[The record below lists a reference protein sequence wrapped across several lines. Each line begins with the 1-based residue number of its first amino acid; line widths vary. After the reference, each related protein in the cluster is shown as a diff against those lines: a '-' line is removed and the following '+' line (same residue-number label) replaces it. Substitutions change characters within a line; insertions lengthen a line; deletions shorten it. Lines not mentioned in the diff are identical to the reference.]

1 MAGIYAHFVVA
12 NFAVEKCPVP
22 EFKLLLL
29 ENLNFLLLGANSP
42 DLPYTFKDNA
52 WGDRMHYERSG
63 LFIKN
68 ALKILK
74 TLSGQKRV
82 KCLAWVLGYVSHL
95 ASDTVVHPVVNK
107 MVPPYNEDPV
117 PHQFCEKHQDAYA
130 FKRLN
135 LGETTSA
142 EYISATIANCGSVL
156 RGLDRDIEWF
166 WSEILTRTFP
176 DNGIP
181 KISRWFRSYT
191 QLADKCGEEG
201 GWPHI
206 RAIAELSGSAQL
218 LQIPYDQVLRKFI
231 DNIPSPE
238 GPVSYDLVLDRAIS
252 NTVAAWVALNDT
264 MCDKQTDYPICENW
278 NLDTGENEAGKLLFW
293 RDKEPASKKGS
304 ARTVAVF
311 ILAILVI
318 FSLSLFYVSK
328 HDGSMLHSSAY
339 SQLPSMAPKVQGVSA
354 LLNARK
360 LRGDSSKMGN
370 DELQLFIKDK
380 KPEFAGD
387 FAPFDLYFDGE
398 IFYIRNSRDHNELY
412 FKDDVKTIP
421 LEERTWELKGATP

>member
-29 ENLNFLLLGANSP
+29 ENFDFLLLGANSP
-42 DLPYTFKDNA
+42 DLPYTYKDNV

-68 ALKILK
+68 ALKILQ
-74 TLSGQKRV
+74 TLSGKKRE
-82 KCLAWVLGYVSHL
+82 KCLAWLLGYISHL

-135 LGETTSA
+135 QGETTSA
-142 EYISATIANCGSVL
+142 EYISATIKNCGSAVT
-156 RGLDRDIEWF
+156 GLDRDIAKF
-166 WSEILTRTFP
+166 WTEILTRSFP
-176 DNGIP
+176 NSGIP
-181 KISRWFRSYT
+181 KVSRWFRSYT
-191 QLADKCGEEG
+191 LLADKCGEEG

-206 RAIAELSGSAQL
+206 RAVAELSSAAQL
-218 LQIPYDQVLRKFI
+218 LQIRCDQVLRKFI

-252 NTVAAWVALNDT
+252 NTAVAWKALNDV
-264 MCDKQTDYPICENW
+264 MHDKETDYPIFENW
-278 NLDTGENEAGKLLFW
+278 NLDTGKNEAGKLLFW
-293 RDKEPASKKGS
+293 RDTSAISKKGS
-304 ARTVAVF
+304 AKTVTVF
-311 ILAILVI
+311 ILAILIALTLV
-318 FSLSLFYVSK
+318 YVNKYDS
-328 HDGSMLHSSAY
+328 SMLHSSAY
-339 SQLPSMAPKVQGVSA
+339 SQLPSMAPKVQGISN

-370 DELQLFIKDK
+370 EELQLFIRDK
-380 KPEFAGD
+380 KPEFAKD
-387 FAPFDLYFDGE
+387 FVPFDLFFDGE

-412 FKDDVKTIP
+412 FKDDVKTIV